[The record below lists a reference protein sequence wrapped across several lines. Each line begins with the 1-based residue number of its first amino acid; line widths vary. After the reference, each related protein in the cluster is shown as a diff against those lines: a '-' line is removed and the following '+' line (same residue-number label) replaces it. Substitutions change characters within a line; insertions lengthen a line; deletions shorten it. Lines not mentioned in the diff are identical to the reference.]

1 MMEYTAKQRM
11 VLMLLRKGVWYM
23 GFHALDWVIILVV
36 ALAIFG
42 PRALQSVSRN
52 AGKTMGQAKT
62 VKDKVISELPI
73 EELSEVSRE
82 IPRIPMNPHQAIE
95 MLMTPEPGR
104 EPVKRVQEPKQE

>member
-1 MMEYTAKQRM
+1 
-11 VLMLLRKGVWYM
+11 M

-42 PRALQSVSRN
+42 PRALQSVARN

-62 VKDKVISELPI
+62 MKDKVISELPI

-82 IPRIPMNPHQAIE
+82 IPRIPMSPHQAI
-95 MLMTPEPGR
+95 PGR
-104 EPVKRVQEPKQE
+104 VASLQSPLLFHLVWLFRCWSGSFLHTAG

>member
-1 MMEYTAKQRM
+1 
-11 VLMLLRKGVWYM
+11 M

-42 PRALQSVSRN
+42 PRALQSVARN

-73 EELSEVSRE
+73 EEFSEVSRE
-82 IPRIPMNPHQAIE
+82 IPRIPMSSHQAIE

-104 EPVKRVQEPKQE
+104 EPVKRVVQEPKQE

>member
-11 VLMLLRKGVWYM
+11 VLMLLGKGAWYM

-42 PRALQSVSRN
+42 PRALQSVARN

-62 VKDKVISELPI
+62 VKDKVIYELPI
-73 EELSEVSRE
+73 EELSEVLRYN
-82 IPRIPMNPHQAIE
+82 PRNQMNTHQSIDIILSSKLCKYD
-95 MLMTPEPGR
+95 M
-104 EPVKRVQEPKQE
+104 